1 MPGRAVAT
9 AAVLLGMLVAAATSA
24 SPAAAGLGGTGT
36 GASTVGSGS
45 FAVVPTLLATGIPA
59 PASLPLTFAVGAAP
73 IPQYFNAVNTGSIT
87 LSAASYSTVVTGG
100 IGGTT
105 TVTLVAC
112 VGASWNQALG
122 TCGGTTT
129 TIGSWTSTSS
139 AAISSTAVPAAA
151 AARLSLKASVT
162 GGSLT
167 SVTVATVNI
176 SVSSGPTRQIRAAT
190 IGES

>member
-1 MPGRAVAT
+1 
-9 AAVLLGMLVAAATSA
+9 MLVAAATSA

-36 GASTVGSGS
+36 GTESVGSGS
-45 FAVVPTLLATGIPA
+45 FAVVPTLLSTGIPA
-59 PASLPLTFAVGAAP
+59 PASLPLTFALGAAP
-73 IPQYFNAVNTGSIT
+73 IPLYFNAVNTGSIT
-87 LSAASYSTVVTGG
+87 VSAASYSAVVTGG

-105 TVTLVAC
+105 TVTLAAC

-122 TCGGTTT
+122 TCAGTTTT
-129 TIGSWTSTSS
+129 TIGSWTSASS
-139 AAISSTAVPAAA
+139 AAIASTAVPAAA
-151 AARLSLKASVT
+151 AARLSIKASVT

>member
-24 SPAAAGLGGTGT
+24 SPAAAGLRGT
-36 GASTVGSGS
+36 GAGTETVGSGS
-45 FAVVPTLLATGIPA
+45 FAVVPTLLSTGIPS
-59 PASLPLTFAVGAAP
+59 PASLPLTFALGVAP
-73 IPQYFNAVNTGSIT
+73 VPQYFSAVNTGSIT
-87 LSAASYSTVVTGG
+87 VSAAGYSVVVVGG

-105 TVTLVAC
+105 SVTLTAC

-122 TCGGTTT
+122 TCAGTTT
-129 TIGSWTSTSS
+129 TIGSWTSASS

-167 SVTVATVNI
+167 SVTSATVNI

-190 IGES
+190 TVDS